1 MGRARETMDRITRAI
16 LAGDRDTLLQLY
28 AEDAV
33 GEAPEGGLEGREVI
47 VEYLTSFQRAFPDLS
62 WEARATF
69 ESDDSA
75 LDEGMLVGTHTETLS
90 TPEGDVPA
98 TGRSIRLRECDVIT
112 VRDGKAASHRFY
124 YDRLDLASQLGLTES
139 GTAAVPEPR
148 TGPDQVSETVI
159 P

>member
-1 MGRARETMDRITRAI
+1 MDRITRAI
-16 LAGDRDTLLQLY
+16 LAGDRDALLQLY
-28 AEDAV
+28 TEDAV

-75 LDEGMLVGTHTETLS
+75 LDEGTLVGTHTETLS

-98 TGRSIRLRECDVIT
+98 TGRRIRLRECDVIT
-112 VRDGKAASHRFY
+112 VRDGRAASHRFY
-124 YDRLDLASQLGLTES
+124 YDRVDLAAQLGLDES
-139 GTAAVPEPR
+139 GAAAVPGPR
-148 TGPDQVSETVI
+148 TGGDQTSRT
-159 P
+159 PAR

>member
-112 VRDGKAASHRFY
+112 VRNGRAASHRFY
-124 YDRLDLASQLGLTES
+124 YDRVDLAAQLGLDES
-139 GTAAVPEPR
+139 GTAAVPGPR
-148 TGPDQVSETVI
+148 TGGDQTSRT
-159 P
+159 PAR